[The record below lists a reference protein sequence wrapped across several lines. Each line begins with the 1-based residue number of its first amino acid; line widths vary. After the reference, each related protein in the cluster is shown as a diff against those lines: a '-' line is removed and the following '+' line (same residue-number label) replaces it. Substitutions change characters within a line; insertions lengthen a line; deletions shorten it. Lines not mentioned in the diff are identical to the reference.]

1 MSQRPKIPSWN
12 VLGLLPAQ
20 LIMLLT
26 LIIPVGI
33 IILVSF
39 STRGPYGGF
48 DYVFTTAP
56 YKQILFNEG
65 WSGEL
70 EFNPQ
75 YLIVVARTVI
85 LSLATTIVCLALSF
99 PVAYFISLQKTSAK
113 MLLIY
118 LVTLPFWVSMIVRV
132 YSWIIILGNDG
143 VVAKTLRA
151 LGLGE
156 NMGSLLF
163 TDTAMLIGLVYSYIP
178 LMILPVFA
186 SIEKLDPALVEASHD
201 LYGSRLTTLRR
212 VILPLCRPGMA
223 AGGPAW
229 RRQDDDDGQPDP
241 AAVRCRPQLAAGR
254 GHFHRADVCGDDL
267 PALAR
272 HSGDAQGRPGG
283 ERMTSNV
290 RRYPGFGLFSLIF
303 FVYLY
308 LPIAVV
314 VFYSFN
320 ANRIVSNWGGFS
332 LHWYTTALSNAA
344 LVGAVKTSLFV
355 ATIATVLSTI
365 VALMAA
371 LVLVRG
377 RNVRFRRISETV
389 VNLPLL
395 LPEIVVAV
403 AVLILFSEMGLTN
416 GLLKLTI
423 AHTTFCI
430 PFAFLPIRAR
440 LQGMD
445 ADLEEAARDLYASAW
460 VAFRRVTLPLILPGV
475 FAGAMLAFVISM
487 DDFITSNLLNSGGAT
502 TLPVYIFSL
511 IKQGVSP
518 QLNAISTLIM
528 VVSVALAT
536 IAFLLQRRQ

>member
-1 MSQRPKIPSWN
+1 MSQRPKLLTWPRLSDWN

-85 LSLATTIVCLALSF
+85 LSLATTIICLALRF

-143 VVAKTLRA
+143 VIAKALRA
-151 LGLGE
+151 LGITE

-223 AGGPAW
+223 AGAIL
-229 RRQDDDDGQPDP
+229 
-241 AAVRCRPQLAAGR
+241 V
-254 GHFHRADVCGDDL
+254 
-267 PALAR
+267 
-272 HSGDAQGRPGG
+272 
-283 ERMTSNV
+283 
-290 RRYPGFGLFSLIF
+290 
-303 FVYLY
+303 FVPCL
-308 LPIAVV
+308 
-314 VFYSFN
+314 
-320 ANRIVSNWGGFS
+320 
-332 LHWYTTALSNAA
+332 
-344 LVGAVKTSLFV
+344 GAVLEPVLLGGGKT
-355 ATIATVLSTI
+355 
-365 VALMAA
+365 MMM
-371 LVLVRG
+371 G
-377 RNVRFRRISETV
+377 
-389 VNLPLL
+389 NL
-395 LPEIVVAV
+395 IQ
-403 AVLILFSEMGLTN
+403 
-416 GLLKLTI
+416 
-423 AHTTFCI
+423 
-430 PFAFLPIRAR
+430 
-440 LQGMD
+440 LQFG
-445 ADLEEAARDLYASAW
+445 AARNW
-460 VAFRRVTLPLILPGV
+460 PL
-475 FAGAMLAFVISM
+475 GA
-487 DDFITSNLLNSGGAT
+487 
-502 TLPVYIFSL
+502 
-511 IKQGVSP
+511 
-518 QLNAISTLIM
+518 AISIVLMCAVMI
-528 VVSVALAT
+528 
-536 IAFLLQRRQ
+536 FLLWRGIQAMRKESREDGA

>member
-1 MSQRPKIPSWN
+1 MSQRPKLPTWPRLSNWN

-85 LSLATTIVCLALSF
+85 LSLATTIICLALSF

-143 VVAKTLRA
+143 VIAKALRA
-151 LGLGE
+151 LGITE

-201 LYGSRLTTLRR
+201 LYGGRLTTLRR

-223 AGGPAW
+223 AGAIL
-229 RRQDDDDGQPDP
+229 
-241 AAVRCRPQLAAGR
+241 V
-254 GHFHRADVCGDDL
+254 
-267 PALAR
+267 
-272 HSGDAQGRPGG
+272 
-283 ERMTSNV
+283 
-290 RRYPGFGLFSLIF
+290 
-303 FVYLY
+303 FVPCL
-308 LPIAVV
+308 
-314 VFYSFN
+314 
-320 ANRIVSNWGGFS
+320 
-332 LHWYTTALSNAA
+332 
-344 LVGAVKTSLFV
+344 GAVLEPVLLGGGKT
-355 ATIATVLSTI
+355 
-365 VALMAA
+365 MMM
-371 LVLVRG
+371 G
-377 RNVRFRRISETV
+377 
-389 VNLPLL
+389 NL
-395 LPEIVVAV
+395 IQ
-403 AVLILFSEMGLTN
+403 
-416 GLLKLTI
+416 
-423 AHTTFCI
+423 
-430 PFAFLPIRAR
+430 
-440 LQGMD
+440 LQFG
-445 ADLEEAARDLYASAW
+445 AARNW
-460 VAFRRVTLPLILPGV
+460 PL
-475 FAGAMLAFVISM
+475 GA
-487 DDFITSNLLNSGGAT
+487 
-502 TLPVYIFSL
+502 
-511 IKQGVSP
+511 
-518 QLNAISTLIM
+518 AISIVLMCAVMI
-528 VVSVALAT
+528 
-536 IAFLLQRRQ
+536 FLLWRGIQAMRKESREDSA